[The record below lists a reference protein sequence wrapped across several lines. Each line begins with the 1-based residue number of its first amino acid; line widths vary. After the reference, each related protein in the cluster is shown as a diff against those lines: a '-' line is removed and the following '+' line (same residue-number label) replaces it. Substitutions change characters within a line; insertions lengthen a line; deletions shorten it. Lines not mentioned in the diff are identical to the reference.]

1 MPFEDACAIGNDWL
15 GQRILLTFLKAHFPM
30 QAKHRER
37 FFQLADVFLSSSLV
51 PAYTIAAFAKRFA
64 CLALTASPA
73 GEVLRGS
80 VYKCAA
86 SLLGDPMVMKRAI
99 SREVYIPHLLR
110 ALSAGAHWGS
120 HHSKLTAC
128 VRVLQVR

>member
-1 MPFEDACAIGNDWL
+1 
-15 GQRILLTFLKAHFPM
+15 M

-64 CLALTASPA
+64 RLALTASPA

-80 VYKCAA
+80 VYECAA
-86 SLLGDPMVMKRAI
+86 SL
-99 SREVYIPHLLR
+99 
-110 ALSAGAHWGS
+110 
-120 HHSKLTAC
+120 C
-128 VRVLQVR
+128 